1 MPFDHFG
8 LIAGLYNRA
17 TPFNPPQELLDLLA
31 LPSNGLLLDAGGG
44 TGRVAVSLRSFTKD
58 VVVVDP
64 SKGMLRQ
71 AKGKSLLMVCAPAE
85 SLPFA
90 SNLFDRIIM
99 VDALHH
105 VFNQKGTITDL
116 WRVLAPG
123 GIMAIIE
130 PDIRKLSTKLIAIVE
145 KGLLMRSHFLAGE
158 RMAAFFTDPNAS
170 VRVII
175 NGSDVWVVSE
185 KVR

>member
-17 TPFNPPQELLDLLA
+17 TPFNPSQELLDLLN

-44 TGRVAVSLRSFTKD
+44 TGRVGVSLRSFIKD
-58 VVVVDP
+58 VIVVDP
-64 SKGMLRQ
+64 SMGMLRQ
-71 AKGKSLLMVCAPAE
+71 AKGKSLLTVCAPAE
-85 SLPFA
+85 RLPFA

-105 VFNQKGTITDL
+105 VLDQKGTITDL
-116 WRVLAPG
+116 WRVLTPG
-123 GIMAIIE
+123 GKVAIIE
-130 PDIRKLSTKLIAIVE
+130 PDIQKISTKLIAIME
-145 KGLLMRSHFLAGE
+145 KVLLMRSHFITGD
-158 RMAAFFTDPNAS
+158 RMAALFADLNS
-170 VRVII
+170 IVRVIN